1 MCEGRSDEK
10 KWIYVRTQ
18 FCVLLFFLM
27 YYLSNYT
34 LEEVGRGNRR
44 EDREKEGGMNKRRE
58 GQANNTYCVCMQ
70 ACDE

>member
-58 GQANNTYCVCMQ
+58 GASKQYLLCLYAGV
-70 ACDE
+70 